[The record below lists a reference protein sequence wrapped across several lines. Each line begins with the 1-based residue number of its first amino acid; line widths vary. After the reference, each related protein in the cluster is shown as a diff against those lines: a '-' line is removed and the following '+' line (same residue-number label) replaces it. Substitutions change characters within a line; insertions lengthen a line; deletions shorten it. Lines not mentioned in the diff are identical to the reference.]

1 VITED
6 EATRLLKRA
15 DPARVDDNAPFVDA
29 AGYLAALR
37 PRSTTVTL
45 IDSEPAPSGPGG
57 RHRPLIIAVAAAAVV
72 VIVVGALVLA
82 ARNDTTEPQIPA
94 GPVPSASTTP
104 ATPVPS
110 TETRSLTGDLEPGT
124 QTFGLVGPLD
134 SIRVTMTLPEGW
146 HGSDGL
152 ILSSPGAPTVLQD
165 RARCNRL
172 ITYPHGSSTPCDVD
186 ISLWSAPD
194 VVYGNPCHWYDTPIE
209 VDPTVESIAQALS
222 AQKRRGDSTPHEIT
236 VGDHRGVELELTV
249 PDNIDFATC
258 DQGQFR
264 SWGYTNVRFHQAPG
278 QRDLIRLLDVD
289 GLLVIIDAD
298 SWPGVPD
305 GVRADLDRVLDS
317 MTFERT
323 SPESTD
329 SAPG

>member
-1 VITED
+1 LITDD
-6 EATRLLKRA
+6 EVMRLFERA
-15 DPARVDDNAPFVDA
+15 DPARTDETAPVINT
-29 AGYLAALR
+29 AGYLDALQA
-37 PRSTTVTL
+37 RSSNVTL
-45 IDSEPAPSGPGG
+45 IDTEPTPTGPTS
-57 RHRPLIIAVAAAAVV
+57 RHRWLIAAAAAAVV
-72 VIVVGALVLA
+72 AIVVGAIVLA

-124 QTFGLVGPLD
+124 QTFALVGPLD

-152 ILSSPGAPTVLQD
+152 ILSSPGAPTVQQE
-165 RARCNRL
+165 
-172 ITYPHGSSTPCDVD
+172 VD

-258 DQGQFR
+258 DAGQFR
-264 SWGYTNVRFHQAPG
+264 SWGYNVRFHQGPG
-278 QRDLIRLLDVD
+278 QRDLIRLLDID

-298 SWPGVPD
+298 SWPETPD
-305 GVRADLDRVLDS
+305 EVRADLDRVLDS